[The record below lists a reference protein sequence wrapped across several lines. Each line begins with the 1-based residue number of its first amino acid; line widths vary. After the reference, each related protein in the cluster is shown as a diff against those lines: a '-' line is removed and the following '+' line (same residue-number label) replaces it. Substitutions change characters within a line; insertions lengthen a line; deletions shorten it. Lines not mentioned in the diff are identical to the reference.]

1 MKFEKPVVVFFYI
14 TVSLCCVFVFN
25 PQLSAAG
32 QYVSRGRLI
41 RETYWTATDNL
52 LEANRTISNFL
63 DSV

>member
-1 MKFEKPVVVFFYI
+1 MKFEKPVVVFFSI

-25 PQLSAAG
+25 PQLSAEG
-32 QYVSRGRLI
+32 QYVSRLI